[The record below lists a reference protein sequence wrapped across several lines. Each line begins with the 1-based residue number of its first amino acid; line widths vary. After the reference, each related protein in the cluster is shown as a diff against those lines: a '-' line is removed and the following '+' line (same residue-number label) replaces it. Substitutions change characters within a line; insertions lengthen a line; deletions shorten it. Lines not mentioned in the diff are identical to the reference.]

1 MITYL
6 ETSVFESPAQTLVNT
21 VNTEGVMGKG
31 IAKEF
36 KGRYPVMYRE
46 YRSLCD
52 NHQLQIGQLHL
63 WRGDKRWVLNF
74 PTKSTWRQPSKIEYI
89 KAGLAKFV
97 DSYERLGINSISFP
111 PLGCGNGN
119 LDWADVRPVM
129 ESYLSRIN
137 IPVYIHD
144 VQVKEG
150 FVAEHLNGEAPED
163 FDAFWT
169 DIVSVLHLHKGTFYT
184 SQEGEFSAQ
193 STSDGALLVEKSGK
207 KRRVEKELIEEAWL
221 SLRDKYLSI
230 QSFPDQS
237 SRTLKSY
244 VFPILSEL
252 PYVQRAM
259 IRHPNSQNA
268 RAEGLFINRENFE
281 GYRPVTSASVGEQ
294 ACLFPR

>member
-21 VNTEGVMGKG
+21 VNIEGVMGKG

-36 KGRYPVMYRE
+36 KSRYPAMFRE
-46 YRSLCD
+46 YRVLCD
-52 NHQLQIGQLHL
+52 RHQLKVGMLHL

-74 PTKSTWRQPSKIEYI
+74 PTKTTWRQPSKLEYI
-89 KAGLAKFV
+89 EAGLTKFV
-97 DSYERLGINSISFP
+97 ETYQQLGINSISFP

-119 LDWADVRPVM
+119 LKWTDVRPIM
-129 ESYLSRIN
+129 ELYLAKIN

-150 FVAEHLNGEAPED
+150 FVAEHLGGEAPED
-163 FDAFWT
+163 FDSFWT
-169 DIVSVLHLHKGTFYT
+169 DVVEVIKAHNGNFYT
-184 SQEGEFSAQ
+184 SQDGAFVAQ
-193 STSDGALLVEKSGK
+193 STPDGALLVEKAGK
-207 KRRVEKELIEEAWL
+207 KRRVERELLEESWL

-252 PYVQRAM
+252 PYVQRAVV
-259 IRHPNSQNA
+259 RHPNSQHA
-268 RAEGLFINRENFE
+268 RSEGLFINRENFD
-281 GYRPVTSASVGEQ
+281 GYTAATSADQGAQ
-294 ACLFPR
+294 ACLFP

>member
-21 VNTEGVMGKG
+21 VNIEGVMGKG

-36 KGRYPVMYRE
+36 KARYPAMYRE
-46 YRSLCD
+46 YRVLCD
-52 NHQLQIGQLHL
+52 QRKLQVGMLHV

-74 PTKSTWRQPSKIEYI
+74 PTKTTWRQPSKIEYI
-89 KAGLAKFV
+89 KAGLEKFV
-97 DSYERLGINSISFP
+97 VTYQRLGINSVSFP

-119 LDWADVRPVM
+119 LNWSDVRPVM
-129 ESYLSRIN
+129 ESYLAKIN

-150 FVAEHLNGEAPED
+150 FVAEHMSGEAPDD
-163 FDAFWT
+163 FQSFWT
-169 DIVSVLHLHKGTFYT
+169 DVVATIHSHKGTFYT
-184 SQEGEFSAQ
+184 SQDGEFRAQ
-193 STSDGALLVEKSGK
+193 TTADGALLVEKAGK
-207 KRRVEKELIEEAWL
+207 KRRVERELFEESWL
-221 SLRDKYLSI
+221 SLRDKYLSV

-237 SRTLKSY
+237 SRALRSY

-259 IRHPNSQNA
+259 VRHPNSQNA
-268 RAEGLFINRENFE
+268 RSEGLFINRENFD
-281 GYRPVTSASVGEQ
+281 GYTPATSDKGEQ
-294 ACLFPR
+294 ACLFP